1 MDLLLPKTFNLLVT
15 ISREKTDVKYRIEN
29 GRITNHC
36 SCFAFS
42 PLSPYRIG
50 QGEPI
55 ITYLSKNNQLCE
67 VQRKFLIGKY
77 LFLEISYSPR
87 EIFVSKIF
95 TCQFLINRYLV
106 KVSTGSFEE

>member
-1 MDLLLPKTFNLLVT
+1 MGQEIEVHWYIEGTPVEILIWKAVDLLLPKTFNLLVT

-67 VQRKFLIGKY
+67 V
-77 LFLEISYSPR
+77 
-87 EIFVSKIF
+87 
-95 TCQFLINRYLV
+95 
-106 KVSTGSFEE
+106 